1 MRMMGLDIGDKRI
14 GVALCDPL
22 GILASAH
29 SVIEREDGPEDI
41 NAIIKLVK
49 EHEIGKIIVG
59 LPRLLDGGLGTQ
71 AHKAIDFAGE
81 LSEVAGVPVEMADER
96 LSSSMAE
103 ELLKK
108 AGKSHQE
115 IKEKI
120 DAAAAA
126 LILQWYL
133 DERAPMINNGMENQ
147 TL

>member
-81 LSEVAGVPVEMADER
+81 LLLWKSR
-96 LSSSMAE
+96 SSSLTRAM
-103 ELLKK
+103 
-108 AGKSHQE
+108 GKNS
-115 IKEKI
+115 IVF
-120 DAAAAA
+120 
-126 LILQWYL
+126 
-133 DERAPMINNGMENQ
+133 R
-147 TL
+147 